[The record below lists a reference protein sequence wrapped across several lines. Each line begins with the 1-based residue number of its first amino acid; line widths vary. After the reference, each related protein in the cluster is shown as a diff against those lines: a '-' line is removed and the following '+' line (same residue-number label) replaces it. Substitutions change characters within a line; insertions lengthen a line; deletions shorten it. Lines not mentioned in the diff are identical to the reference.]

1 MDSFKD
7 IFGTFMYQM
16 LFQVWEAQQ
25 RSKQKPCPCEAFI
38 SISLYVCVYVAG
50 EGRETETNTKRE
62 THRQI
67 KQTSEICT
75 SHSDEP
81 GVSRTVKGLA
91 QEKEGCIWNKTVRWP
106 ARVRGQWMASP
117 DVGLFE
123 QQQGFRVAWGCVGR
137 KRKGWDLGWQ
147 DQMTG
152 ACRLAWVFLAPFPT
166 SLT

>member
-1 MDSFKD
+1 
-7 IFGTFMYQM
+7 MYQM

-91 QEKEGCIWNKTVRWP
+91 QEKEGCIWNKTVR
-106 ARVRGQWMASP
+106 
-117 DVGLFE
+117 
-123 QQQGFRVAWGCVGR
+123 
-137 KRKGWDLGWQ
+137 
-147 DQMTG
+147 
-152 ACRLAWVFLAPFPT
+152 
-166 SLT
+166 